1 MIANSLILPTE
12 QPIDIHEIK
21 RALLTYDKIYIPS
34 PDDRELI
41 PPNTYQ
47 STFMQLFGLPPFP
60 ISFSTGNV
68 KPLGKVDNYDEVFD
82 KVVKDCKEAFKQ
94 GSLEILSSPQY
105 TQGLTIGA
113 TLMPPDTPNP
123 VFTYQNYRLM
133 CENVEYMKLMSKG
146 IEYLDLRSV
155 KNISG
160 LIPSSQEDEEKTIN
174 GQRRPA
180 KVKLEIENLDNDSI
194 EILSRL
200 CHARIGSLSKYLGYC
215 FIKDLQPFT
224 SDIGYSNIISKLECN
239 FRDVMEELSLD
250 PKKQLSILH
259 NLMINEYV
267 NPYKLNEMSI
277 NDILKQRTK
286 AWGNTQE
293 SRNELFAELKEIALD
308 SNSEKQFER
317 LCKSKFENFLSI
329 SKDYRHEVRKLGVNL
344 FLEFGSLAFASNQL
358 MERILQAPNI
368 ETLLVV
374 GSISLAGLLKSN
386 ASSVMDIVKKA
397 KDQKKATGYA
407 IYSHYKY
414 MM

>member
-1 MIANSLILPTE
+1 MK
-12 QPIDIHEIK
+12 DEI
-21 RALLTYDKIYIPS
+21 R
-34 PDDRELI
+34 
-41 PPNTYQ
+41 
-47 STFMQLFGLPPFP
+47 QLQ
-60 ISFSTGNV
+60 
-68 KPLGKVDNYDEVFD
+68 
-82 KVVKDCKEAFKQ
+82 FKQ
-94 GSLEILSSPQY
+94 LP
-105 TQGLTIGA
+105 
-113 TLMPPDTPNP
+113 
-123 VFTYQNYRLM
+123 
-133 CENVEYMKLMSKG
+133 
-146 IEYLDLRSV
+146 
-155 KNISG
+155 
-160 LIPSSQEDEEKTIN
+160 
-174 GQRRPA
+174 
-180 KVKLEIENLDNDSI
+180 
-194 EILSRL
+194 
-200 CHARIGSLSKYLGYC
+200 
-215 FIKDLQPFT
+215 
-224 SDIGYSNIISKLECN
+224 
-239 FRDVMEELSLD
+239 EELSLD